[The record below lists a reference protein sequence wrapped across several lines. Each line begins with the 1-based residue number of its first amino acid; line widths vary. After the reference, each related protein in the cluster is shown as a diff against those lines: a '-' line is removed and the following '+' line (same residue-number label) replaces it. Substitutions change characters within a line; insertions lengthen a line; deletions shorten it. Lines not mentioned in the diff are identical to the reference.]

1 MAGPRRA
8 RKLEESERKNRYF
21 RGFGSN
27 EGRTVGVASSE
38 SHDQGAESRDSHV
51 IDDVISEGDQSGRK
65 VWLAVQLPDRTL
77 RRQFH
82 ITQTMKV

>member
-1 MAGPRRA
+1 M
-8 RKLEESERKNRYF
+8 
-21 RGFGSN
+21 
-27 EGRTVGVASSE
+27 ASS
-38 SHDQGAESRDSHV
+38 DQGAESHDSHV